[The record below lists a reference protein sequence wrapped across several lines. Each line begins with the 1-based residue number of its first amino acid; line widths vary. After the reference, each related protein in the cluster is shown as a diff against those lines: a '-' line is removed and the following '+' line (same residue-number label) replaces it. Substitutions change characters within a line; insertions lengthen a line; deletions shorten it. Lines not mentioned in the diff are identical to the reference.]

1 MNDDSNNIIDQE
13 IIISD
18 EKNYVKYDEIQTKE
32 AENEF

>member
-1 MNDDSNNIIDQE
+1 MKDDSDNIIDKE

-18 EKNYVKYDEIQTKE
+18 EENYVKDDEIQTKE

>member
-1 MNDDSNNIIDQE
+1 MNDDSDNIIDQE

-18 EKNYVKYDEIQTKE
+18 EENYVKDDKIQTKE

>member
-18 EKNYVKYDEIQTKE
+18 EANYVKDDEIQTKE
-32 AENEF
+32 AENDF

>member
-18 EKNYVKYDEIQTKE
+18 EENYVKDDEIQTKK